1 MTSPAASTPA
11 PLAVD
16 FATEWL
22 DEEGIICPKMVDY
35 ATQCPKGHALV
46 ALADS
51 GCSPA
56 QQPLICRVCHTSAV
70 SEDEA
75 WEWVACSVPRCCAGY
90 TVCGGCIRQLQQA
103 PAAAAD
109 GHGFVSLV
117 RAAAQLR
124 AFVTRR
130 DAEMQGVA
138 VLFLAWLK
146 STFGAVL
153 GRLTVEQVCQM
164 FIKPRTSR
172 SRSSLADELML
183 QADSRQHV
191 GEATWFISHT
201 WNNAFADTL
210 DAVLLF
216 FEGREDA
223 ATAKVWFDVLV
234 DGQHAIA
241 GPSKPSSW
249 YMTTFR
255 SSIER
260 IGSLLLVVD
269 KWNNPTALRRAWCV
283 QRRSLCARAALSS
296 AHTVVTCRC
305 VLELHAI
312 AVKKAEGA
320 GEFAVAMTRDER
332 RRFLDGIRADPRE
345 YYNMLGSVNA
355 ESSDCSRRADRDS
368 IHEGI
373 RSSVGFARLSRM
385 LFSVLEDWMQG
396 QLEARASTCA
406 EAGDEVEAMRWTM
419 TLANVL
425 SDQGRHQ
432 EAVEMRVK
440 VLDVC
445 SRMLAEDDP
454 EQGEAYGGARVA
466 LHA

>member
-1 MTSPAASTPA
+1 
-11 PLAVD
+11 
-16 FATEWL
+16 
-22 DEEGIICPKMVDY
+22 
-35 ATQCPKGHALV
+35 
-46 ALADS
+46 
-51 GCSPA
+51 
-56 QQPLICRVCHTSAV
+56 
-70 SEDEA
+70 
-75 WEWVACSVPRCCAGY
+75 
-90 TVCGGCIRQLQQA
+90 
-103 PAAAAD
+103 
-109 GHGFVSLV
+109 
-117 RAAAQLR
+117 
-124 AFVTRR
+124 
-130 DAEMQGVA
+130 
-138 VLFLAWLK
+138 
-146 STFGAVL
+146 
-153 GRLTVEQVCQM
+153 
-164 FIKPRTSR
+164 
-172 SRSSLADELML
+172 ML

-191 GEATWFISHT
+191 GEATWFIRHT
-201 WNNAFADTL
+201 WNNAVADTL

-223 ATAKVWFDVLV
+223 ATAKVWFDVFV
-234 DGQHAIA
+234 DGQHSIA
-241 GPSKPSSW
+241 GPSKPSRW

-255 SSIER
+255 SSIGR
-260 IGSLLLVVD
+260 IGRLLLVVD

-283 QRRSLCARAALSS
+283 QPRLLCARAALSS

-332 RRFLDGIRADPRE
+332 RRFLRGIRAHSRE

-396 QLEARASTCA
+396 QLEAQASTCA
-406 EAGDEVEAMRWTM
+406 EAGDEVEAMRWTR
-419 TLANVL
+419 TLATVL

-445 SRMLAEDDP
+445 SRMLAEDDA